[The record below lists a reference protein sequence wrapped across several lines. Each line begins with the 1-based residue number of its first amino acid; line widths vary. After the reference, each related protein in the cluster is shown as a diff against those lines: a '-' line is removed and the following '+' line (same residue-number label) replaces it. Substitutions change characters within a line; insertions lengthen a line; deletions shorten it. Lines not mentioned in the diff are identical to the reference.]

1 MFHRVVLIQISEP
14 ADDTHSIKRRK
25 TNINVRLGERESAPI
40 KTLPSYQHLAPVTR
54 RVSHQAIVAKWEPL
68 PEGAVASISQFLHDI
83 QRPVVVRV
91 KDDRRRTQASTALQM
106 VSRRLVGKI
115 SKGLPFPPETRT
127 RVEDDFNFEK
137 IINHNRA
144 LETQLTPALH
154 ANNILEAELNKEIS
168 LLESEQAA
176 LVELETNSKTETS
189 IRKQAG
195 RKLHPLLV
203 SANYIRGGDDL
214 RIAIGLY
221 GKDSAPLSS
230 LDVCITIPVFHTML
244 MPSRSKKT
252 RISERSSMSWMVT
265 WIVFRG
271 I

>member
-1 MFHRVVLIQISEP
+1 MLHRVALIQISEP

-25 TNINVRLGERESAPI
+25 TNTNVRQDERESAPV
-40 KTLPSYQHLAPVTR
+40 KTLPSYQHLVPVTR
-54 RVSHQAIVAKWEPL
+54 QVSHQTIVAKWEPL
-68 PEGAVASISQFLHDI
+68 PQGAVTSISQFLNDI
-83 QRPVVVRV
+83 QRPVVVRL

-137 IINHNRA
+137 ILDHNRA

-154 ANNILEAELNKEIS
+154 ANDILETELTKEMS
-168 LLESEQAA
+168 LLESEQVA

-189 IRKQAG
+189 LRKQAG

-203 SANYIRGGDDL
+203 SANHLRGEDDL
-214 RIAIGLY
+214 RIEIGLC

-230 LDVCITIPVFHTML
+230 LDVCITITVSHTML
-244 MPSRSKKT
+244 MPSRT
-252 RISERSSMSWMVT
+252 RKMRIFERLSTSWMVT
-265 WIVFRG
+265 CVVFRG